1 MALKD
6 WKKTYSTEDAEF
18 YNNPIT
24 KRYIHINKKRARD
37 FGNKKYVRWEVSFE
51 NDKSGFMIIDRTPA
65 YFKSKS
71 QALKF
76 AKSYMRT
83 H

>member
-6 WKKTYSTEDAEF
+6 WKKIYDVKYLIRFKNKNTYDKVGVVEVTTDKWAVKDKD
-18 YNNPIT
+18 IT
-24 KRYIHINKKRARD
+24 WKVQYYKNY
-37 FGNKKYVRWEVSFE
+37 GTVNLL
-51 NDKSGFMIIDRTPA
+51 KSN
-65 YFKSKS
+65 FKTKS

>member
-6 WKKTYSTEDAEF
+6 WKKIMMKDEWLNTT
-18 YNNPIT
+18 
-24 KRYIHINKKRARD
+24 
-37 FGNKKYVRWEVSFE
+37 KKYHSIIIV
-51 NDKSGFMIIDRTPA
+51 DKNTSGNWNFIVGSASGNRECKRM
-65 YFKSKS
+65 FKTKS

>member
-6 WKKTYSTEDAEF
+6 WKKTSQGFE
-18 YNNPIT
+18 
-24 KRYIHINKKRARD
+24 NKKQGDTLFIYKEGNIFRKNYNEKSWNLQMSI
-37 FGNKKYVRWEVSFE
+37 GNKILFK
-51 NDKSGFMIIDRTPA
+51 I
-65 YFKSKS
+65 FKSKS